1 MLLTLGIALWAVAH
15 LFVRLGADARAKL
28 IASLGMLPYKGL
40 FAVVIVAALVLIV
53 KGWQAMG
60 PGMLWT
66 PPAGLR
72 HATMGLMPLAVI
84 LFFSARLPTD
94 IKQVIRHPQLSGV
107 KLWAVAHLLSNG
119 ETRSMLLF
127 GGLLAWAVVEVILI
141 NKRQGPRVKP
151 PRVGLVKTT
160 VSLLIGLLLTGV
172 LMYAH
177 PWFAGVAVMAHG

>member
-15 LFVRLGADARAKL
+15 LFVRLGAGAREKL
-28 IASLGMLPYKGL
+28 IATLGMLPYKGL
-40 FAVVIVAALVLIV
+40 FSLVIVAALVLIV

-60 PGMLWT
+60 PGMLWV

-72 HATMGLMPLAVI
+72 HVTMALVPLAVI

-94 IKQVIRHPQLSGV
+94 IKQVIRHPQLTGV

-119 ETRSMLLF
+119 EARSVLLF
-127 GGLLAWAVVEVILI
+127 GGLLAWAVVEVIVI

-151 PRVGLVKTT
+151 PRVGTVKTV
-160 VSLLIGLLLTGV
+160 VSLLIGLV
-172 LMYAH
+172 LSAVLIWAH
-177 PWFAGVAVMAHG
+177 PWFAGVAVIAHG